1 MDRGSVRPPWSPG
14 ALRPPAR
21 FPSPGSGWGFSGHR
35 GAFSPRSPG
44 YPPRSS
50 PGLQGLFSCRVRER
64 VSGPWGAGV
73 AQGRQVPARFSCAG
87 SQAPGWSHLAS
98 DCPVE
103 KYFSA
108 SMLQDP
114 WAGLQ
119 PVANFTFK
127 GHKCQQKYF

>member
-44 YPPRSS
+44 YPPGPHRGYRGFS
-50 PGLQGLFSCRVRER
+50 PAGFGSASRGHGGRVWRR
-64 VSGPWGAGV
+64 GDRFQPGSP
-73 AQGRQVPARFSCAG
+73 VPVHKH
-87 SQAPGWSHLAS
+87 QAS

-119 PVANFTFK
+119 PVAVTDR
-127 GHKCQQKYF
+127 HTPP